1 MPVIHYHGYKIACEH
16 GENLRK
22 ALLSFPAPLYN
33 GMSKYM
39 NCRGLGSC
47 GTCAV
52 WIRGIISQKSRV
64 EKLRLKFPPHQE
76 KPGLRLACQVRVWGD
91 IEVVKGEGFWGQKY
105 SLEKKRINKSQ
116 NQPEGNN

>member
-1 MPVIHYHGYKIACEH
+1 MPVIHYQGYQVACEH

-33 GMSKYM
+33 GLSKYL

-52 WIRGIISQKSRV
+52 WIRGIISQQSRT
-64 EKLRLKFPPHQE
+64 EKWRLKFPPLKG

-91 IEVVKGEGFWGQKY
+91 LEVIKGEGFWGQKDPV
-105 SLEKKRINKSQ
+105 EKKRINESQ
-116 NQPEGNN
+116 NQPEGK

>member
-1 MPVIHYHGYKIACEH
+1 MDIKLPVNTGKICEKHFFLFLPPCTMAC
-16 GENLRK
+16 
-22 ALLSFPAPLYN
+22 P
-33 GMSKYM
+33 KYM